1 MHFVSRKSRALLRAS
16 RRTALAAGIAMLAL
30 AGTAAAEYPDR
41 PVKWIVPYPPAGT
54 TDILARVVGAAL
66 SEELGQQFI
75 IDNRPGAGNNLG
87 TEAAINSP
95 PDGYTILLVNPAHGI
110 NATLYKKLNFNVL
123 RDVVPVAG
131 ITRVPNVMEVNPKFP
146 AKTVEEFIAY
156 AKANPGK
163 VNMASSGNGTS
174 VHMSGEMFM
183 AMTGIKMTH
192 VPYRG
197 AGPALIDL
205 IAGTVDV
212 LFDNLPSSINHIKDG
227 KLRAIAVTTDNPSP
241 FLPGVPT
248 VGATVK
254 GYEASAWFGIGMP
267 KGTPPDRIAILN
279 KAVNK
284 VLATDK
290 MKAKLAELGGE
301 PMIVTPAQ
309 FGEVMKSE
317 TEKWE
322 KVVKFSGA
330 SVE

>member
-1 MHFVSRKSRALLRAS
+1 MQRFAGTLSRAILTVLGLAFLAAP
-16 RRTALAAGIAMLAL
+16 ALAA
-30 AGTAAAEYPDR
+30 EVYPSHSI
-41 PVKWIVPYPPAGT
+41 KWIVPYPPAGT
-54 TDILARVVGAAL
+54 TDILARVLGAAL
-66 SEELGQQFI
+66 SEELGQQFVI
-75 IDNRPGAGNNLG
+75 ENRPGAGNNLG
-87 TEAAINSP
+87 TEAVVRSD

-110 NATLYKKLNFNVL
+110 NATLYKRLNFNVL
-123 RDVVPVAG
+123 RDIMPVAG
-131 ITRVPNVMEVNPKFP
+131 ITRVPNVMEVNPNFP
-146 AKTVEEFIAY
+146 AKTVQEFIDY
-156 AKANPGK
+156 GKANPGK
-163 VNMASSGNGTS
+163 INFASSGNGTS

-192 VPYRG
+192 VPYKG

-205 IAGTVDV
+205 IGGTVDV
-212 LFDNLPSSINHIKDG
+212 LFDNLPSSIAHIRGG
-227 KLRAIAVTTDNPSP
+227 KLRAIAVTTDNASP

-254 GYEASAWFGIGMP
+254 GYEASAWFGIGVP
-267 KGTPPDRIAILN
+267 KGTPQDRIDILN

-290 MKAKLAELGGE
+290 MKAKLADLGGE

-309 FGEVMKSE
+309 FGAVMKSE

>member
-1 MHFVSRKSRALLRAS
+1 MKRIAIALL
-16 RRTALAAGIAMLAL
+16 GVLAL
-30 AGTAAAEYPDR
+30 GLGSLQAEEYPNKAIR
-41 PVKWIVPYPPAGT
+41 WIVPYTPAGT
-54 TDILARVVGAAL
+54 TDILARVVGQAL
-66 SEELGQQFI
+66 SEELGQSFVI
-75 IDNRPGAGNNLG
+75 ENRPGAGNNLG

-110 NATLYKKLNFNVL
+110 NATLYKNLKFNVI
-123 RDVVPVAG
+123 RDVMPVAG
-131 ITRVPNVMEVNPKFP
+131 ITRVPNVMEVNPNFP

-192 VPYRG
+192 VPYKG

-205 IAGTVDV
+205 IAGTTDV
-212 LFDNLPSSINHIKDG
+212 LFDNLPSSIEHIRGG

-254 GYEASAWFGIGMP
+254 GYEASAWFGVGAP
-267 KGTPPDRIAILN
+267 KGTPPERIAILN

-301 PMIVTPAQ
+301 PMIVTPEQ
-309 FGEVMKSE
+309 FGDVMKSE
-317 TEKWE
+317 TEKWK
-322 KVVKFSGA
+322 KVVEFSGA

>member
-1 MHFVSRKSRALLRAS
+1 MKRVAIALL
-16 RRTALAAGIAMLAL
+16 GVLAL
-30 AGTAAAEYPDR
+30 GLGSVQAEDYPNKSIR
-41 PVKWIVPYPPAGT
+41 WIVPYTPAGT
-54 TDILARVVGAAL
+54 TDILARVVGQAL
-66 SEELGQQFI
+66 SEELGQSLVI
-75 IDNRPGAGNNLG
+75 ENRPGAGNNLG
-87 TEAAINSP
+87 TEAAINSQ

-110 NATLYKKLNFNVL
+110 NATLYKNLKFNVI
-123 RDVVPVAG
+123 RDVMPVAG
-131 ITRVPNVMEVNPKFP
+131 ITRVPNVMEVNPNFP

-192 VPYRG
+192 VPYKG

-205 IAGTVDV
+205 IAGTTDV
-212 LFDNLPSSINHIKDG
+212 LFDNLPSSIEHIRGG

-254 GYEASAWFGIGMP
+254 GYEASAWFGVGAP
-267 KGTPPDRIAILN
+267 KGTPPERIAILN

-301 PMIVTPAQ
+301 PMIVTSEQ

-317 TEKWE
+317 TEKWK
-322 KVVKFSGA
+322 KVVEFSGA

>member
-1 MHFVSRKSRALLRAS
+1 MKLMQRFAGTLSRAVFALLGLGL
-16 RRTALAAGIAMLAL
+16 LAVPAH
-30 AGTAAAEYPDR
+30 AAEIYPSH
-41 PVKWIVPYPPAGT
+41 PVRWIVPYTPAGT

-75 IDNRPGAGNNLG
+75 IENRPGAGNNLG
-87 TEAAINSP
+87 TEAAIRSD

-123 RDVVPVAG
+123 RDVMPVAG
-131 ITRVPNVMEVNPKFP
+131 ITRVPNVMEVNPNFP
-146 AKTVEEFIAY
+146 AKTVAEFIAY
-156 AKANPGK
+156 GKANPGK
-163 VNMASSGNGTS
+163 INFASSGNGTS

-192 VPYRG
+192 VPYKG

-205 IAGTVDV
+205 IGGTVDV
-212 LFDNLPSSINHIKDG
+212 LFDNLPSSIEHIRGG
-227 KLRAIAVTTDNPSP
+227 KLRAVAVTTDNPSP

-254 GYEASAWFGIGMP
+254 GYEASAWFGIGVP
-267 KGTPPDRIAILN
+267 KGTPQDRIDILN

-290 MKAKLAELGGE
+290 MKAKLADLGGE
-301 PMIVTPAQ
+301 PMIVSPKQ
-309 FGEVMKSE
+309 FGDIMKSE

-330 SVE
+330 SID

>member
-1 MHFVSRKSRALLRAS
+1 MQRFAGTLTRALFAVLGSTFLVFSAQ
-16 RRTALAAGIAMLAL
+16 
-30 AGTAAAEYPDR
+30 AAETYPSK
-41 PVKWIVPYPPAGT
+41 PVRWIVPYTPAGT

-75 IDNRPGAGNNLG
+75 IENRPGAGNNLG
-87 TEAAINSP
+87 TEQALHSD
-95 PDGYTILLVNPAHGI
+95 PDGYTILLANPAHGI
-110 NATLYKKLNFNVL
+110 NATLYKKLNYNFV
-123 RDVVPVAG
+123 RDAAPVAG
-131 ITRVPNVMEVNPKFP
+131 ITRVPNVMEVNPNFP

-163 VNMASSGNGTS
+163 INMASSGNGTS

-192 VPYRG
+192 VPYKG
-197 AGPALIDL
+197 AGPALVDL
-205 IAGTVDV
+205 IAGTTDV
-212 LFDNLPSSINHIKDG
+212 LFDNLPSSIAHIQGG
-227 KLRAIAVTTDNPSP
+227 KLRAIAVTTDTPSP
-241 FLPGVPT
+241 FLKGVPT

-254 GYEASAWFGIGMP
+254 GYEASAWFGIVGPKDMP
-267 KGTPPDRIAILN
+267 KDRIEILN

-284 VLATDK
+284 VLSTDK

-309 FGEVMKSE
+309 FGDIIKSE
-317 TEKWE
+317 TEKWK
-322 KVVKFSGA
+322 KVVEFSGA

>member
-1 MHFVSRKSRALLRAS
+1 
-16 RRTALAAGIAMLAL
+16 
-30 AGTAAAEYPDR
+30 
-41 PVKWIVPYPPAGT
+41 
-54 TDILARVVGAAL
+54 L
-66 SEELGQQFI
+66 SEELGQQFVI
-75 IDNRPGAGNNLG
+75 ENRPGAGNNLG
-87 TEAAINSP
+87 TEQAIRSD
-95 PDGYTILLVNPAHGI
+95 PDGYTILLVNPAQGI
-110 NATLYKKLNFNVL
+110 NATLYKKLNFNFV
-123 RDVVPVAG
+123 RDVAPVAG

-163 VNMASSGNGTS
+163 INMASSGNGTS

-192 VPYRG
+192 VPYKG

-205 IAGTVDV
+205 IAGNVDV
-212 LFDNLPSSINHIKDG
+212 LFDNLPSSIGHIHSG
-227 KLRAIAVTTDNPSP
+227 QLRAIAVTTDNPSP
-241 FLPGVPT
+241 FLKGVPT

-254 GYEASAWFGIGMP
+254 GYEASAWFGIGAP
-267 KGTPPDRIAILN
+267 KGTPQDRIDILN

-309 FGEVMKSE
+309 FGDIIKSE
-317 TEKWE
+317 TEKWK
-322 KVVKFSGA
+322 KVVEFSGA
-330 SVE
+330 SIE

>member
-1 MHFVSRKSRALLRAS
+1 MQRFAGTLSRAVFALLG
-16 RRTALAAGIAMLAL
+16 LAFLAIP
-30 AGTAAAEYPDR
+30 AQAAEVYPSKAI
-41 PVKWIVPYPPAGT
+41 KWIVPYPPAGT

-75 IDNRPGAGNNLG
+75 IENRPGAGNNLG
-87 TEAAINSP
+87 TEAVVRSDA
-95 PDGYTILLVNPAHGI
+95 DGYTILLVNPAHGI

-123 RDVVPVAG
+123 RDIMPVAG

-146 AKTVEEFIAY
+146 AKTVQEFIDY
-156 AKANPGK
+156 GKANPGK
-163 VNMASSGNGTS
+163 INFASSGNGTS

-192 VPYRG
+192 VPYKG

-212 LFDNLPSSINHIKDG
+212 LFDNLPSSIEHIRGG

-254 GYEASAWFGIGMP
+254 GYEASAWFGIGVP
-267 KGTPPDRIAILN
+267 KGTPQDRIDILN

-290 MKAKLAELGGE
+290 MKARLADLGGE

-309 FGEVMKSE
+309 FGAVMKSE

>member
-1 MHFVSRKSRALLRAS
+1 MQRFAGTLSRALFLSLGFAFF
-16 RRTALAAGIAMLAL
+16 AAPV
-30 AGTAAAEYPDR
+30 TAAEVYPSH
-41 PVKWIVPYPPAGT
+41 PVKWIVPYTPAGT

-66 SEELGQQFI
+66 SEELGQQFVI
-75 IDNRPGAGNNLG
+75 ENRPGAGNNLG
-87 TEAAINSP
+87 TEQAIKSD
-95 PDGYTILLVNPAHGI
+95 PDGYTILLVNPAQGI
-110 NATLYKKLNFNVL
+110 NATLYKKLNFNFV
-123 RDVVPVAG
+123 RDVAPVAG

-163 VNMASSGNGTS
+163 INMASSGNGTS

-192 VPYRG
+192 VPYKG

-212 LFDNLPSSINHIKDG
+212 LFDNLPSSISHIQSG
-227 KLRAIAVTTDNPSP
+227 QLRAIAVTTDDPSP
-241 FLPGVPT
+241 FLKGVPT

-254 GYEASAWFGIGMP
+254 GYEASAWFGIGAP
-267 KGTPPDRIAILN
+267 KGTPQDRIDILN

-309 FGEVMKSE
+309 FGDIIKSE
-317 TEKWE
+317 TEKWK
-322 KVVKFSGA
+322 KVVEFSGA
-330 SVE
+330 SIE

>member
-1 MHFVSRKSRALLRAS
+1 MKRVTAIAVLLFALIGLGPAQ
-16 RRTALAAGIAMLAL
+16 AAD
-30 AGTAAAEYPDR
+30 YPNK
-41 PVKWIVPYPPAGT
+41 PIKWIVPYPPAGT
-54 TDILARVVGAAL
+54 TDILARVLGAAL

-75 IDNRPGAGNNLG
+75 IENRPGAGNNLG

-123 RDVVPVAG
+123 RDVMPVAG
-131 ITRVPNVMEVNPKFP
+131 ITRVPNVMEVNPNFP
-146 AKTVEEFIAY
+146 AKTVAEFIAY

-163 VNMASSGNGTS
+163 INMASSGNGTS

-183 AMTGIKMTH
+183 AMAGIKMTH

-205 IAGTVDV
+205 ISGTVDV
-212 LFDNLPSSINHIKDG
+212 LFDNMPSSINHIREG
-227 KLRAIAVTTDNPSP
+227 KLRAIAVTTDTPSP

-267 KGTPPDRIAILN
+267 KGTPADRIDILN

-284 VLATDK
+284 VLSTEK

-317 TEKWE
+317 TEKWK
-322 KVVKFSGA
+322 KVVEFSGA